1 MDVDNS
7 GNLDFEEFCF
17 LAQKFQAVMDMS
29 QQEVD
34 DGNSSAAAE
43 QKDAIHRFHRQNAP
57 TRQARRLMRGVSRN
71 NMDLGVPQIDILL
84 DADALHF
91 ECEQGA
97 NHEQH
102 VTLRNTGS
110 SSLYFAWEQ
119 QRAAGTLGSH
129 SAAAANSHFVLEH
142 PTGILYPGQAHT
154 TIVLFRSPVAG
165 VFTSHFELQLTPP
178 LPNTPPPSLALRG
191 VSTPLQADLA
201 VQRRALGEQ
210 LVHKQSMH
218 AVRDIVL
225 RDVLGGVFARVL
237 PAPPP
242 EDEADAAAEAA
253 AAALRAEDAAAAVA
267 AEAAAAEEEAGEQW
281 ARFAAYC
288 AAFGAEALTLAPH
301 DMRRAFARL
310 DALATEAGAAAGEW
324 SGEPDDLADL
334 FCGLADARAAARP
347 QTAASRPQTAA
358 SGKKGKEDPKEVAR
372 MKEEAAAA
380 RAAEAREAQ
389 ELERLLGALELLLR
403 QLAAPPR
410 DTARS
415 QRHAVLARG
424 CVVRLLDD
432 ATSVTNQQRRLFDKV
447 EVEDMAYAAQ
457 VQAAAAAAA
466 AEAAAEA
473 QSDAAMEP
481 EAKAEAEAEVAEV
494 EAEAEVEAPLT
505 EDAVDVEVPAAE
517 YGVGVSRLV
526 LGGVVQAYCWETAQ
540 YEPAANVSEVAV
552 RVRGARV
559 EAGRRAAERAALE
572 ERKKTMSK
580 RELKMT
586 AKKEAAEAE
595 AEAVVAA
602 QRAEAAAA
610 AAAALQAE
618 RDANPTWAQGQ
629 LYASQLDSGLAVA
642 LRQHLLDFAGQCID
656 LQHEAPPPVV

>member
-1 MDVDNS
+1 M
-7 GNLDFEEFCF
+7 
-17 LAQKFQAVMDMS
+17 
-29 QQEVD
+29 
-34 DGNSSAAAE
+34 
-43 QKDAIHRFHRQNAP
+43 
-57 TRQARRLMRGVSRN
+57 
-71 NMDLGVPQIDILL
+71 
-84 DADALHF
+84 
-91 ECEQGA
+91 
-97 NHEQH
+97 
-102 VTLRNTGS
+102 
-110 SSLYFAWEQ
+110 
-119 QRAAGTLGSH
+119 
-129 SAAAANSHFVLEH
+129 
-142 PTGILYPGQAHT
+142 
-154 TIVLFRSPVAG
+154 
-165 VFTSHFELQLTPP
+165 
-178 LPNTPPPSLALRG
+178 
-191 VSTPLQADLA
+191 
-201 VQRRALGEQ
+201 
-210 LVHKQSMH
+210 
-218 AVRDIVL
+218 

-237 PAPPP
+237 PTPPP
-242 EDEADAAAEAA
+242 EDEVAAAAEAA
-253 AAALRAEDAAAAVA
+253 AAAQRAEEAAATVA
-267 AEAAAAEEEAGEQW
+267 AAAAAAEEEAGERW

-288 AAFGAEALTLAPH
+288 AAFGAEALMLAPH

-310 DALATEAGAAAGEW
+310 DALATEAGAAAGAW
-324 SGEPDDLADL
+324 SGEPDALADL
-334 FCGLADARAAARP
+334 FCGLVEVRAAARAAA
-347 QTAASRPQTAA
+347 ASASRPTTAA
-358 SGKKGKEDPKEVAR
+358 TAKGGKKEDPKEVAR

-380 RAAEAREAQ
+380 RVEEAREAQ
-389 ELERLLGALELLLR
+389 ELERLLAALEVLLR
-403 QLAAPPR
+403 QLATPPR

-473 QSDAAMEP
+473 QSDAAVEP
-481 EAKAEAEAEVAEV
+481 EVEAEAEAEVAEV

-552 RVRGARV
+552 RVRAARV
-559 EAGRRAAERAALE
+559 EAARRAAERAALE

-602 QRAEAAAA
+602 QRAEEEAE

-618 RDANPTWAQGQ
+618 RNANPTWAQQ
-629 LYASQLDSGLAVA
+629 QKYASQLDSGLAAA

-656 LQHEAPPPVV
+656 LQHEVPPLAL